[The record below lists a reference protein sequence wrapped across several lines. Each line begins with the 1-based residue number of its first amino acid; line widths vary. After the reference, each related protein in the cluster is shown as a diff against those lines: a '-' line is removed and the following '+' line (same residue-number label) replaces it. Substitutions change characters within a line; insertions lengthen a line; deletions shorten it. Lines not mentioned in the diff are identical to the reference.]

1 MSKKRAVGKRALM
14 AILLAGG
21 FLHSDAP
28 VYSLPESNSQES
40 GSQIVERIIQ
50 NDSLSP
56 ATRTYRLLNLAGS
69 LLKGGNY
76 DEVIKSFSHR
86 SRAVTFSMS
95 PRMALMFKRSW
106 VSQANQAAK
115 LALSPGANKPDLPEE
130 NVALVREAL
139 SKALPLIDEST
150 DPFFRL
156 NMYLIAS
163 GRFRELGDIENAEK
177 CDDAIQTY
185 IRACELDPSAHADQL
200 EAAASV
206 LDSEAWAYVQV
217 PISDRRPS
225 SARDSIVEPQACS
238 DESFEKSQKLR
249 LRALALLDKL
259 GPESHLRR
267 KAHRDM
273 ALWYQALG
281 KTEMARAQKEI
292 LFDMVGIHSDEI
304 LYPQS
309 LGCGHLAWWKVAST
323 LKMVGCGMG

>member
-1 MSKKRAVGKRALM
+1 MPGKSTVHKRALIT
-14 AILLAGG
+14 ILLAGG
-21 FLHSDAP
+21 WINSDAP
-28 VYSLPESNSQES
+28 VYSLPETISQES
-40 GSQIVERIIQ
+40 VSQIVERIVQ

-56 ATRTYRLLNLAGS
+56 ATRTYHLLNLAGS
-69 LLKGGNY
+69 LLRGGNY
-76 DEVIKSFSHR
+76 DEVIKSFSQH
-86 SRAVTFSMS
+86 SRAVSFNLS

-115 LALSPGANKPDLPEE
+115 LALSPGANKPDLPAE
-130 NVALVREAL
+130 NLALAREAL
-139 SKALPLIDEST
+139 SKALPLIKESR
-150 DPFFRL
+150 DLFFRL

-185 IRACELDPSAHADQL
+185 IRVCELDPAAHADQL

-217 PISDRRPS
+217 PISDRRPYS
-225 SARDSIVEPQACS
+225 NKESTIEPQACS
-238 DESFEKSQKLR
+238 DESFEKAQKLR

-259 GPESHLRR
+259 GPESHLRK

-281 KTEMARAQKEI
+281 KTELAQAQKEI
-292 LFDMVGIHSDEI
+292 LFDMVGIHSEEI
-304 LYPQS
+304 LYPQI
-309 LGCGHLAWWKVAST
+309 LGCGHLLWWTNVKPAIQ
-323 LKMVGCGMG
+323 GACGMG